1 MKKVT
6 RSVATAVLY
15 ENGEPTS
22 CYPGLTSRQVKAIV
36 GEEKDVRDENH
47 VYGCTEEEFLK
58 ISTRIVRSAK

>member
-22 CYPGLTSRQVKAIV
+22 YYPGITSRQVQAIV
-36 GEEKDVRDENH
+36 GEKDVRDEYH

-58 ISTRIVRSAK
+58 ISTRIERSAK